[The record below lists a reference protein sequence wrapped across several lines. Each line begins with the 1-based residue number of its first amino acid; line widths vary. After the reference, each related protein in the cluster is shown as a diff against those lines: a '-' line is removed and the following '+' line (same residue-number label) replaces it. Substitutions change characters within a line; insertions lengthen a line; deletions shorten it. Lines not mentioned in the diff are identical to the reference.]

1 MKLIIQLENIKKASD
16 KLLQK
21 KENDKNK
28 FMRILADTIWE
39 KKRQIIDANIIDV
52 KKAKD
57 NKLNKAFIERL
68 IMDEKAISD
77 LVQRLKNTIT
87 IASKI
92 GKIIEERRVP
102 SGLLIT
108 KKMVPIGVI
117 FIIFE
122 SRPEV
127 TIDVAALCI
136 KSGNCAILRG
146 GREAAKT
153 TKLLFGCIKKALG
166 IAGLPK
172 DSITLVT
179 DYKREAI
186 YRLLKETNYIDLV
199 IARGGYEMVKD
210 IQNRSKIPVL
220 AHSSGGA
227 RIYVDKS
234 ADLGIAL
241 KIIIN
246 AKISKPAACNS
257 VDMVLIHQDIA
268 RNFLPILTAK
278 FKSCNIE
285 IIKGK
290 KAWETEF
297 LDLKIGVKIV
307 RNLDSALDFI
317 HRFTKHHSEGIIAKD
332 RYVIEKFI
340 NSTDAASVF
349 INSSTRF
356 HDGGEFGMGT
366 ELGIA
371 TGKLHARGPVGIR
384 ELSTYKWVI
393 EGDGQ
398 VRE

>member
-1 MKLIIQLENIKKASD
+1 MKNIIRLKNIKKASD
-16 KLLQK
+16 KLLQI

-28 FMRILADTIWE
+28 FLRVLADTIWE
-39 KKRQIIDANIIDV
+39 KKRQIIEANIIDV

-57 NKLNKAFIERL
+57 KKLNQAFIERL
-68 IMDEKAISD
+68 IIDENAVLD
-77 LVQRLKNTIT
+77 MVQRLKHTIS
-87 IASKI
+87 IESQI
-92 GKIIEERRVP
+92 GEIIEGRRVP
-102 SGLLIT
+102 NGLLIQ
-108 KKMVPIGVI
+108 KKRVPIGVI

-146 GREAAKT
+146 GREAASTNKT
-153 TKLLFGCIKKALG
+153 LFECISLALG
-166 IAGLPK
+166 IAGLPL
-172 DSITLVT
+172 DSISMIT
-179 DYKREAI
+179 DYKRETT

-234 ADLGIAL
+234 ADLEKAL

-268 RNFLPILTAK
+268 GNFLPILTAK
-278 FKSCNIE
+278 LKSGNIE

-297 LDLKIGVKIV
+297 LDLKIGIKIV
-307 RNLDSALDFI
+307 RNIDKALEFI
-317 HRFTKHHSEGIIAKD
+317 HKFSKHHTEGIIAKD
-332 RYVIEKFI
+332 RYVVERFI

-356 HDGGEFGMGT
+356 HDGGEFGMGG
-366 ELGIA
+366 EIGIA

-398 VRE
+398 IRI